1 MPSPDTEVSTAPS
14 STQVRL
20 SRISWS
26 WNKKKAARFPIN
38 PEVFNMAQKMPEFLV
53 IVSSSEL
60 LARKVPCNN
69 YISRNC

>member
-1 MPSPDTEVSTAPS
+1 MSCNVMSCHVMSCHVTWKRKYEM
-14 STQVRL
+14 
-20 SRISWS
+20 
-26 WNKKKAARFPIN
+26 RFPMTALDMFI
-38 PEVFNMAQKMPEFLV
+38 AQKMPEFLV

>member
-1 MPSPDTEVSTAPS
+1 MSWHVTWKRKYVMWFPMTA
-14 STQVRL
+14 L
-20 SRISWS
+20 DMFI
-26 WNKKKAARFPIN
+26 
-38 PEVFNMAQKMPEFLV
+38 AQKMPEFLV

>member
-1 MPSPDTEVSTAPS
+1 MSCHVTWKRKYEM
-14 STQVRL
+14 
-20 SRISWS
+20 
-26 WNKKKAARFPIN
+26 RFPMTALDMFI
-38 PEVFNMAQKMPEFLV
+38 AQKMPEFLV